1 MKSKKSL
8 ITNSVKTLFMN
19 LLLVVVFFFPVVWI
33 FLTSLK
39 TQSEIYAFPI
49 SYWPKKVTLENYH
62 VVLYSS
68 GFSRYLI
75 NSLVVSLGAT
85 FLVVLLAFLG
95 AYFFARTRLRGRRI
109 LLLFVLMISM
119 FPPIA
124 VAPPLFIFFRKVGLV
139 NNFLGLILA
148 HSGLYSPMAVWILT
162 NFLKSV
168 PFELEDAAKVDGCG
182 VLRIM
187 KDVILPVSLPGLA
200 ATFLIIF
207 VFSWC
212 EFLLSLV
219 LLNQNELRTAVV
231 GIALYPGEY
240 AFPWELISTATFL
253 ALLPIIFFVFV
264 FQKLII
270 GGLTAGALK

>member
-1 MKSKKSL
+1 MKNKRLL
-8 ITNSVKTLFMN
+8 IINSVKTLFVN
-19 LLLVVVFFFPVVWI
+19 LLLILVFFFPVVWI

-49 SYWPKKVTLENYH
+49 SYWPRKITLENYH
-62 VVLYSS
+62 LVLRGS

-75 NSLVVSLGAT
+75 NSLIVSLGT
-85 FLVVLLAFLG
+85 TLLVVLLAFLG
-95 AYFFARTRLRGRRI
+95 AYFFARTKLKGRKP

-124 VAPPLFIFFRKVGLV
+124 VAPPLFIFFRKLGLI
-139 NNFLGLILA
+139 NNYLGLILA
-148 HSGLYSPMAVWILT
+148 HGGLFSPIAVWILT
-162 NFLKSV
+162 NFLRSV

-182 VLRIM
+182 VLGMI
-187 KDVILPVSLPGLA
+187 KNVILPLSLPGLA
-200 ATFLIIF
+200 ATFLIVF

-219 LLNQNELRTAVV
+219 LLNQNALRTAVV

-264 FQKLII
+264 FQRLII
-270 GGLTAGALK
+270 GGLTAGAIK